1 MAARSS
7 VVSGA
12 CDEVVSGLLQLV
24 TALVTFTS
32 RAELGVTCPVCD
44 TWLILAEL
52 YQKLQVKCEV
62 FFVNLIIFFSFSVY
76 AF

>member
-1 MAARSS
+1 MAVRSS

-52 YQKLQVKCEV
+52 YQKLQVKCQV
-62 FFVNLIIFFSFSVY
+62 FYVNLIIFFSFSVY

>member
-7 VVSGA
+7 VVSSA

-52 YQKLQVKCEV
+52 YQKLKVKCEV
-62 FFVNLIIFFSFSVY
+62 FYGNLIIFFSFSVY

>member
-62 FFVNLIIFFSFSVY
+62 FYVNLIIFFSFSVY